1 MKTPVVS
8 QFQESRKQELIR
20 LKVLDP
26 TGKHE
31 VAPNN
36 YPRNIFT
43 FDSQSPMTDR
53 ITNANSLWRNIWF
66 ENECMCLF
74 GDPGVGK
81 SSLAYQIAEQVADE
95 GREVVYFDFDNIDHQ
110 YCAKGKR
117 GINRGLVRNLTID
130 PDTPFADA
138 VNYRIVLKSIESS
151 FLQAGADIIVIDDI
165 SFLCPMRDCERTR
178 RVLQQFRY
186 WMQKYFVSILVIA
199 HARKHPEGLPL
210 TLDHLTGSRQLAYAF
225 DSIIT
230 LNKVISPQHTTTSTH
245 YVKQLKA
252 RNSRILAHQ
261 NAVIAMRWELLTDPK
276 PLFEEGEEIPE
287 PTYLLF
293 QPFYRFCVTSTQAI
307 EKELINI
314 PVDATRD
321 QILEFVHSCDE
332 RGWSVRQIAEH
343 THYSKSTVHLM
354 LSQPATTKTQETAPI
369 TVQETCSPE
378 PSPKTTDES
387 VSNPA
392 TCEESASTCSDANDE
407 NVFLPTTLP
416 SAESSVKFCPIVQN
430 AITPFQ
436 PKAIL

>member
-110 YCAKGKR
+110 YCSKGKR

-138 VNYRIVLKSIESS
+138 VNYRIVLKSIES
-151 FLQAGADIIVIDDI
+151 
-165 SFLCPMRDCERTR
+165 
-178 RVLQQFRY
+178 
-186 WMQKYFVSILVIA
+186 
-199 HARKHPEGLPL
+199 
-210 TLDHLTGSRQLAYAF
+210 
-225 DSIIT
+225 
-230 LNKVISPQHTTTSTH
+230 
-245 YVKQLKA
+245 
-252 RNSRILAHQ
+252 
-261 NAVIAMRWELLTDPK
+261 
-276 PLFEEGEEIPE
+276 
-287 PTYLLF
+287 
-293 QPFYRFCVTSTQAI
+293 
-307 EKELINI
+307 
-314 PVDATRD
+314 
-321 QILEFVHSCDE
+321 
-332 RGWSVRQIAEH
+332 
-343 THYSKSTVHLM
+343 
-354 LSQPATTKTQETAPI
+354 
-369 TVQETCSPE
+369 
-378 PSPKTTDES
+378 
-387 VSNPA
+387 
-392 TCEESASTCSDANDE
+392 
-407 NVFLPTTLP
+407 
-416 SAESSVKFCPIVQN
+416 
-430 AITPFQ
+430 
-436 PKAIL
+436 